1 MRLFYAFRHQVV
13 ILPYTYTS
21 KDTKVKNRD
30 SKRHSKEPKSNL
42 SVKDKEEKDPKE
54 QKRFLVIK
62 VQYGDY
68 LPSWLIERSL
78 DDFVRLYESYH
89 PPIPEQPLLTKSLK
103 VPKPPACIR
112 SRFSLSG
119 RSASMTPG
127 ANVDPNDNNAAV
139 EDGSVVAD
147 NAGIFDPKAA
157 PKLTR
162 ELQTFLQDMIRYAMY
177 VPDAERMCKFLEL
190 SALTLAN
197 VPDGG
202 YQGKE
207 GYLNVVKQKR
217 LMDEGPLTNAV
228 KKVYR
233 KPVSKYFIVRDSY
246 IILAASHKNVRH
258 SYSLLFL
265 FL

>member
-1 MRLFYAFRHQVV
+1 MV

-21 KDTKVKNRD
+21 KETKIKDNKKIPNEKF
-30 SKRHSKEPKSNL
+30 SKGSRVSTKER
-42 SVKDKEEKDPKE
+42 EEKEAKE
-54 QKRFLVIK
+54 HKRFLIIR
-62 VQYGDY
+62 VQYGDF

-89 PPIPEQPLLTKSLK
+89 PPIPEPSLLFKNLK
-103 VPKPPACIR
+103 VPKPPAAIR
-112 SRFSLSG
+112 SRLFHLGKSDP
-119 RSASMTPG
+119 ATG
-127 ANVDPNDNNAAV
+127 AESEAEGAAV
-139 EDGSVVAD
+139 ENPAVDSTGA
-147 NAGIFDPKAA
+147 FDPKAA
-157 PKLTR
+157 PKLSG

-177 VPDAERMCKFLEL
+177 LPDAERMCKFLEL

-246 IILAASHKNVRH
+246 IIVAASHKNVSGSSKRI
-258 SYSLLFL
+258 
-265 FL
+265 